1 MGGQWGH
8 LGVLQVYMGGEWVHV
23 GVVEAE
29 VGAG

>member
-1 MGGQWGH
+1 MGGQGGH

-23 GVVEAE
+23 EAE